1 MRVKTAVIVAA
12 WVLVTAVATVARA
25 QSAAG
30 PLESRL
36 DARKVV
42 MEAGAER
49 LVDAKDAK
57 PGDVIEYVA
66 TYRNTGKEPIRD
78 LQATLPIPVETEW
91 LSGSAR
97 PSGAQASLDGQ
108 AFAATP
114 LKRKVKRGAQ
124 EVEEVVPLREY
135 RALRWRLAEL
145 APGKSVTYT
154 ARVRVVDDR
163 TASSPREPVR

>member
-1 MRVKTAVIVAA
+1 MKVKTAVIVAA
-12 WVLVTAVATVARA
+12 WVLATAVATVARA
-25 QSAAG
+25 QSAPG

-42 MEAGAER
+42 VEAGNER

-78 LQATLPIPVETEW
+78 LQATLPIPAATEW
-91 LSGSAR
+91 LPGTAR
-97 PSGAQASLDGQ
+97 PAGALASLDGQ
-108 AFAATP
+108 SFAATP

-124 EVEEVVPLREY
+124 DVEEEVPLREY

-145 APGKSVTYT
+145 GAGKSVTYT

-163 TASSPREPVR
+163 VPNRPKEPAR